1 MPVPRCPVCDCEA
14 ADFSQQEMPTAV
26 PSVEKSDAGVVI
38 CHCLESHRFVVSLEK
53 RVLAELCCDPLK
65 GFVARSV

>member
-14 ADFSQQEMPTAV
+14 ADFSQQEMPREAQ
-26 PSVEKSDAGVVI
+26 SVEKSDTGVVI

-53 RVLAELCCDPLK
+53 RVLAELRCDSQRDSW
-65 GFVARSV
+65 RSV